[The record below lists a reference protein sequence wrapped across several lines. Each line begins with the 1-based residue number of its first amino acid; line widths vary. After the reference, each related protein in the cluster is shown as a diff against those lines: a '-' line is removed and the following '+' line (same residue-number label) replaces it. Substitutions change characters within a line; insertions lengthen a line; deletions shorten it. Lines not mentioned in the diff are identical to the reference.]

1 MIDVPQIENIIGTT
15 IHNKD
20 LFVQAFTHRSFINEH
35 PHLNLS
41 HNERLEFLGDAVLEL
56 VSTHVLYE
64 KYPQQP
70 EGQLTAFRS
79 AIVRTESISEAA
91 RALGLNDFLLLS
103 KGEARDMGKARDYI
117 LANTYEALIGA
128 IYLDSGYENASN
140 FITRTLL
147 HKINEVVEKG
157 LWRDPKSYV
166 QEKTQEQFSVTPVYK
181 NIKDEGPDHDK
192 VFTVGIFF
200 GGKEVARGVGKSK
213 QDAEQQAA
221 KKAIE
226 EFKW

>member
-1 MIDVPQIENIIGTT
+1 MIDVEQIEKIIGTK
-15 IHNKD
+15 IQNKD

-35 PHLNLS
+35 PHLGLS

-64 KYPQQP
+64 KYPLQP

-117 LANTYEALIGA
+117 LANTYESLIGA

-140 FITRTLL
+140 FITKTLL
-147 HKINEVVEKG
+147 YKINDVVEKG